1 MTDTTTT
8 TTTAVAVRI
17 GLDHRQST
25 HTTAA
30 QETQ

>member
-8 TTTAVAVRI
+8 TTTAVAARI

-30 QETQ
+30 QVTQ

>member
-1 MTDTTTT
+1 MTDTTT
-8 TTTAVAVRI
+8 AVAIGI

-30 QETQ
+30 AQETP